1 MTIDIK
7 LEIIDSEIMKFNTSE
22 KPLKEFQKMYPGTTR
37 GFMIHY
43 MEKNNMVWCKT
54 FNNFLNIGPLIKNQ
68 IK

>member
-43 MEKNNMVWCKT
+43 MEKNNMV
-54 FNNFLNIGPLIKNQ
+54 
-68 IK
+68 